1 MHNTIQQAKPSTVTN
16 AKCFISNDAVLKTSI
31 TIPEFR
37 YRVRRT
43 INENLDNTI
52 PETIIMRALTT
63 EDNKLLLSEDGKIL
77 IY

>member
-1 MHNTIQQAKPSTVTN
+1 MNNTIQQAKPSTVTN
-16 AKCFISNDAVLKTSI
+16 AKCFRSNDAVLKTPI
-31 TIPEFR
+31 TIAEFR
-37 YRVRRT
+37 YIVRRT

-52 PETIIMRALTT
+52 PETIMRALTT